1 MRNLRVKTIR
11 VSDKGSCCRLAVD
24 LSSHFRSKY
33 TNLTN
38 DVTKK
43 KKKHSHLTDES
54 TELTRAETVV
64 YAGEDGN
71 GDYNVA
77 EDSSEVIKGV
87 NADWE
92 RRGQQVMLQM

>member
-11 VSDKGSCCRLAVD
+11 VSDKGSCCRLAV
-24 LSSHFRSKY
+24 
-33 TNLTN
+33 TN

-54 TELTRAETVV
+54 TELTGGETVV